1 MLKILEKRERALG
14 TQLSIKGA
22 RCTSPKC
29 ALIRKPHR
37 PGAHGKGMVKRTEYG
52 LQLLEKQKIRF
63 SYGLTDKQLKSVFS
77 RAEKNKEST
86 PKAVISELESRLDN
100 VVVRLGFALSR
111 SISRK
116 MVSHGHFLVNGRRV
130 TIPSYHL
137 KTNDVVSL
145 RPQSRDAG
153 AFKDVAARL
162 KDVQVPPWLTLDKTK
177 LEGKIVSAPKDIS
190 IPFDVNMV
198 VDYYLR

>member
-29 ALIRKPHR
+29 AFIRKPHR
-37 PGAHGKGMVKRTEYG
+37 PGQHGKDMVKKTEFG
-52 LQLLEKQKIRF
+52 SQLLEKQKVRF
-63 SYGLTDKQLKSVFS
+63 SYGLTDKQLKGVFN
-77 RAEKNKEST
+77 RAEKSKEST
-86 PKAVISELESRLDN
+86 PKAVMSELETRLDN
-100 VVVRLGFALSR
+100 VVMRLGFALSR

-116 MVSHGHFLVNGRRV
+116 MVSHGHFLVNGRKV

-145 RPQSRDAG
+145 RSESRESG
-153 AFKDVAARL
+153 PFKDMATKL
-162 KDVQVPPWLTLDKTK
+162 KDVQTPNWLTLDKAK
-177 LEGKIVSAPKDIS
+177 IEGKVVSAPKDVA
-190 IPFDVNMV
+190 IPFDINMV